1 MTQLA
6 TRAASVAL
14 LVVATALAAGCGTV
28 STPPAGAGPV
38 KTAPTVARS
47 SQPGTTASPVPTTT
61 GGPPVVPGQPA
72 CTGWPA
78 NAVRGK
84 ALPASFAPVAVL
96 RCVTSD
102 QQIPGKG
109 EWETA
114 TLERADQNL
123 APLVA
128 ALRHPSGQRTPG
140 MMCPAIAMVAPQFV
154 LVGGDGTALWPL
166 LPLTGCG
173 LVQSG
178 VLTVLSSLSWQPVSV
193 RLIAQVQTQQ
203 EVASGCTPQYTNPFT
218 MYGPLRPS
226 AGGTVFAAVPS
237 SLRICTYSS
246 GGTSSAPQFT
256 GSATVTG
263 SSEQDL
269 LAGLSGAG
277 HATVCTQPEP
287 GFAVIG
293 GPGSPAT
300 SITPGSGQIYVEL
313 GGCHRVLRSESQ
325 AGRLTGMA
333 TGQATPG
340 AVATIE
346 SVTAGT
352 PQ

>member
-6 TRAASVAL
+6 TRAASAAL
-14 LVVATALAAGCGTV
+14 LVVATALATGCATV
-28 STPPAGAGPV
+28 STPAAGAGPV
-38 KTAPTVARS
+38 KTATKA
-47 SQPGTTASPVPTTT
+47 SQPATTASPVPTTT
-61 GGPPVVPGQPA
+61 GGPPVAPGQPA
-72 CTGWPA
+72 CAGWPA

-114 TLERADQNL
+114 TLERADTSL

-128 ALRHPSGQRTPG
+128 ALRHPSGQRIPG

-154 LVGGDGTALWPL
+154 LIGRDGTALWPL

-178 VLTVLSSLSWQPVSV
+178 VLAALSALSWQQVSV

-203 EVASGCTPQYTNPFT
+203 EVASGCTPQYTDPFT

-226 AGGTVFAAVPS
+226 AGGTVFPAVPS

-263 SSEQDL
+263 SAEQDL
-269 LAGLSGAG
+269 LTGLSGAG
-277 HATVCTQPEP
+277 QATLCTQPEP

-293 GPGSPAT
+293 GPGSPGT

-313 GGCHRVLRSESQ
+313 GGCHRVLRDESQ

-346 SVTAGT
+346 SVTAST
-352 PQ
+352 PG

>member
-28 STPPAGAGPV
+28 STPSAGAGPA
-38 KTAPTVARS
+38 KTATKVAR
-47 SQPGTTASPVPTTT
+47 PPRPVTASPVPTTT
-61 GGPPVVPGQPA
+61 AGPPIVPGQPA
-72 CTGWPA
+72 CVGWPTH
-78 NAVRGK
+78 AVRGK
-84 ALPASFAPVAVL
+84 ALPASFVPVAVL

-114 TLERADQNL
+114 TLERADTNL
-123 APLVA
+123 APLIA
-128 ALRHPSGQRTPG
+128 ALRHPSGRRIPG
-140 MMCPAIAMVAPQFV
+140 MMCPAIAMVAPQLV
-154 LVGGDGTALWPL
+154 LVGRDGTALWPL

-178 VLTVLSSLSWQPVSV
+178 VLGALSGLSWQQESV
-193 RLIAQVQTQQ
+193 RLIAQLQTQQ
-203 EVASGCTPQYTNPFT
+203 EVASGCTPQFTNPFT

-226 AGGTVFAAVPS
+226 AGGTVFPAVPS
-237 SLRICTYSS
+237 SLRICAYSS
-246 GGTSSAPQFT
+246 GGTTSAPQFT

-263 SSEQDL
+263 SAEQQL

-277 HATVCTQPEP
+277 QATVCTQPEP

-300 SITPGSGQIYVEL
+300 SITPDGGLIYVEL
-313 GGCHRVLRSESQ
+313 GGCHRVLRDESQ

-346 SVTAGT
+346 SVTAGA
-352 PQ
+352 PE

>member
-1 MTQLA
+1 MTPLA
-6 TRAASVAL
+6 TRAASAAL

-28 STPPAGAGPV
+28 STPPAGGSPV
-38 KTAPTVARS
+38 KTATSP
-47 SQPGTTASPVPTTT
+47 SQPVTASPVPTTT

-72 CTGWPA
+72 CAGWPA
-78 NAVRGK
+78 NVVRGK
-84 ALPASFAPVAVL
+84 ALPASFSAVAVL

-114 TLERADQNL
+114 TLERADTNL
-123 APLVA
+123 APLIA
-128 ALRHPSGQRTPG
+128 ALRHPSGQRVPG

-154 LVGGDGTALWPL
+154 LVGADGTALWPP

-178 VLTVLSSLSWQPVSV
+178 VLAALSALSWQQTSV

-218 MYGPLRPS
+218 MYGPLRP
-226 AGGTVFAAVPS
+226 AVAGTVFPAVPS

-263 SSEQDL
+263 SAEQDL
-269 LAGLSGAG
+269 LTGLAGAG
-277 HATVCTQPEP
+277 RATLCTQPEP

-293 GPGSPAT
+293 GPGSPGT

-313 GGCHRVLRSESQ
+313 GGCHRVLRYESQ

-340 AVATIE
+340 AVAAIE

-352 PQ
+352 PG